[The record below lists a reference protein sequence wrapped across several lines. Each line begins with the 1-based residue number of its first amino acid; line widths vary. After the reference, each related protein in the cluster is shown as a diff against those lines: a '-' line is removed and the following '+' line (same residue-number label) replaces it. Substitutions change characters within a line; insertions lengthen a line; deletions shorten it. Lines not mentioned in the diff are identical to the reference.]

1 MLVLRGEGITVGD
14 WTNPQA
20 TGEVIRDGWL
30 HTGDLMRLYSDGANL
45 LVDRIRG
52 VIITGGRRVYSG
64 EVEQAIAGHPDV
76 DDVAVVGRPDDV
88 WGETVVAV
96 VTARAPG
103 SSSTLADFKVPREV
117 IFGAVPRN
125 GAGKVQKHLLR
136 HAVSAD
142 DSQS

>member
-1 MLVLRGEGITVGD
+1 
-14 WTNPQA
+14 
-20 TGEVIRDGWL
+20 
-30 HTGDLMRLYSDGANL
+30 MRSRPLSSGHVAPPL
-45 LVDRIRG
+45 IEPR

-125 GAGKVQKHLLR
+125 GAGKGAEAPTATR
-136 HAVSAD
+136 SER
-142 DSQS
+142 